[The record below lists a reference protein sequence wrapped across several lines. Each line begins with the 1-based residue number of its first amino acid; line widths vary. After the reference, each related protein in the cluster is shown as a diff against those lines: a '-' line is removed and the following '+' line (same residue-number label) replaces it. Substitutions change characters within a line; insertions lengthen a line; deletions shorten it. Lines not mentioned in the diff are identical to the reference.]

1 MDKQEYLV
9 YLRKKLAGLPKE
21 EIEERV
27 AFYREMIDDR
37 MEEGLSESEA
47 VLAVCSVDDLSA
59 SAAESTPPPVFS
71 RLRPWEI
78 LLIILGLPI
87 WLSLI
92 ISVAAVVLSLY
103 VSLWAVIVSFW
114 AVFASVVGCCVA
126 GLLAGIVF
134 ICTGIPLPGIAM
146 LSIGILCAGLSILLL
161 LCCKAA
167 TTGTAL
173 LTKKLVMVL
182 KRRKKEVV

>member
-27 AFYREMIDDR
+27 AFYSEMIDDR

-59 SAAESTPPPVFS
+59 SAAESTPPSVFS

-92 ISVAAVVLSLY
+92 I
-103 VSLWAVIVSFW
+103 SFW

-173 LTKKLVMVL
+173 LTKKLFMVL